1 MRPVPITPARSCF
14 EVRLASTGERLA
26 PRVTADDDPL
36 AAIVCHYP
44 LTTVVFG
51 VVVPFLN
58 EERYLPTLLES
69 LAAQSDPVDQLLLV
83 DDGSTDASPRI
94 AAEFARAHDY
104 AVVLRRP
111 PRRLESDRLA
121 TAAELVAA
129 QWAVERLE
137 EPWDVL
143 GKVDADVWLA
153 PETIAE
159 IRHAFESDPALGM
172 AGAHL
177 SEPGKDS
184 GPVRKP
190 CGPGHVE
197 GATKFYRRRC
207 WEEISPLPPILGWD
221 IIDEL
226 RAQMRGWKT
235 ASLAI
240 PGGDPVHLR
249 PMGAHDGAL
258 RAHRRWGTGAY
269 AYGEH
274 PLHLALV
281 ATRDARR
288 PPVLFGSLNF
298 VLGWALAALQRA
310 PRAEPELRA
319 YNRREQLR
327 RIRRRLDP
335 LRPRPG
341 SSRAS

>member
-1 MRPVPITPARSCF
+1 MRPVPMTAARSSA
-14 EVRLASTGERLA
+14 VRRAVASERRA
-26 PRVTADDDPL
+26 TADDDSL
-36 AAIVCHYP
+36 IAIRSHYP
-44 LTTVVFG
+44 LTLVVVG
-51 VVVPFLN
+51 VVVSFLN
-58 EERYLPTLLES
+58 EERYLPRLLES
-69 LAAQSDPVDQLLLV
+69 LAAQSDFVDQLLLV

-94 AAEFARAHDY
+94 AADFARAHDY
-104 AVVLRRP
+104 ARVLER
-111 PRRLESDRLA
+111 PRRLAESDRLA
-121 TAAELVAA
+121 TAAELVAV

-137 EPWDVL
+137 EPWDVF

-153 PETIAE
+153 PGTIAE
-159 IRHAFESDPALGM
+159 HRRAFEADPVLGM
-172 AGAHL
+172 AGARL
-177 SEPGKDS
+177 SEPGRDETLA
-184 GPVRKP
+184 RKP

-226 RAQMRGWKT
+226 RAQMRGWRT
-235 ASLAI
+235 ASLLI

-258 RAHRRWGTGAY
+258 RAHRRWGAGAY

-288 PPVLFGSLNF
+288 SPVLLGSLNF
-298 VLGWALAALQRA
+298 VLGWAVAGLRRA

-319 YNRREQLR
+319 FNRREQRR
-327 RIRRRLDP
+327 RIRRRVT
-335 LRPRPG
+335 RPG
-341 SSRAS
+341 RAWEPPD